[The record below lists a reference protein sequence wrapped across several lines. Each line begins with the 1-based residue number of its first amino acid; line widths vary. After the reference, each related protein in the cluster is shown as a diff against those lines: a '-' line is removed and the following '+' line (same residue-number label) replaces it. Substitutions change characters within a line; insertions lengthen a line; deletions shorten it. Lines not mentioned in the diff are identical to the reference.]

1 MHMKH
6 CTVILREDP
15 LGPAI
20 DLLLSMPRRGTA
32 QEIDT
37 DKK

>member
-1 MHMKH
+1 MHIKH
-6 CTVILREDP
+6 CTVILHEGP
-15 LGPAI
+15 VGPAI
-20 DLLLSMPRRGTA
+20 DLLLSMPLGETA